1 MSIPIIWQ
9 LSLISLLAFY
19 VAWNLGANDVANSMG
34 TSVGSK
40 AITLKQAIAI
50 AGMLEFTGAVLL
62 GHEVTATLATEV
74 VEPSLFKDNPQIFV
88 IGMVSVLIACGLW
101 LQIATSQ
108 GLPVASSHAVVGAI
122 AGFSWLAQGSQ
133 AIDWATIGRIC
144 LAWIVAP
151 IMSGAIAAIFY
162 SVVRSWILT
171 QPNSLSQLREW
182 IPWLS
187 SILLGIFGIIVLPNL
202 FNRPLFA
209 FISLPHHD
217 LSLAVGVIA
226 AVGLTWFSWQQLGRQ
241 QHGHPTVRRTMSHPC
256 PHKITQ
262 PENELQI
269 VEKVMGKFQVL
280 SGCFVAF
287 AHGSN
292 DVGNA
297 IAPLAA
303 IVYVLTNNIVPLTE
317 IDVPIWILVL
327 GGLGIV
333 AGLAVQ
339 GKKVIATI
347 GEDIITLVPSTGFC
361 AEIATATT
369 ILLASRLS
377 LPVSTSH
384 ALVGGVVGIGMV
396 RGGRQVH
403 WQTVKSVILA
413 WVVTLPAAAVIGAIS
428 FTVIKSLL

>member
-1 MSIPIIWQ
+1 MSFPIIFQ

-40 AITLKQAIAI
+40 AVTLVQAVVI
-50 AGMLEFTGAVLL
+50 AGVLEFTGAVFF
-62 GHEVTATLATEV
+62 GQQVAATLATEV
-74 VEPSLFKDNPQIFV
+74 VEPSLFKDNPQLFLV
-88 IGMVSVLIACGLW
+88 GMVSVLIACGLW

-122 AGFSWLAQGSQ
+122 AGFSWLAAGSQ
-133 AIDWATIGRIC
+133 AIDWSTIGRIC

-151 IMSGAIAAIFY
+151 VMSGAIAAAFY
-162 SVVRSWILT
+162 SVVQRWILT

-187 SILLGIFGIIVLPNL
+187 GLLLGIFGVIVLPNL
-202 FNRPLFA
+202 FNRPWFA
-209 FISLPHHD
+209 FIPLPSHD
-217 LSLAVGVIA
+217 LALVFGGVATASLS
-226 AVGLTWFSWQQLGRQ
+226 WYSWQQLGKQ
-241 QHGHPTVRRTMSHPC
+241 QQQ
-256 PHKITQ
+256 IAQ
-262 PENELQI
+262 PEQDRQV
-269 VEKVMGKFQVL
+269 VEKIMGKFQVL
-280 SGCFVAF
+280 SACFVAF

-303 IVYVLTNNIVPLTE
+303 VVYVLANNTVPLSA
-317 IDVPIWILVL
+317 IDVPLWILIL

-369 ILLASRLS
+369 ILLASRLG

-384 ALVGGVVGIGMV
+384 ALVGGVVGIGLV
-396 RGGRQVH
+396 RGGQQIR

-413 WVVTLPAAAVIGAIS
+413 WVVTLPAAAVIGAVS
-428 FTVIKSLL
+428 FTLIKSLL

>member
-1 MSIPIIWQ
+1 MSFPIILQ

-40 AITLKQAIAI
+40 AITLTQAIAI
-50 AGMLEFTGAVLL
+50 AGILEFTGAVFF
-62 GHEVTATLATEV
+62 GQQVATTLATGV
-74 VEPSLFKDNPQIFV
+74 VEPSLFAENPQIFLV
-88 IGMVSVLIACGLW
+88 GMVSVLIACGLW

-122 AGFSWLAQGSQ
+122 AGFSWLAHGSE
-133 AIDWATIGRIC
+133 AIDWSTIGRIC

-151 IMSGAIAAIFY
+151 VLSGAIAAAFY
-162 SVVRSWILT
+162 SVVRRWILT
-171 QPNSLSQLREW
+171 QSNSLEQLQEW

-187 SILLGIFGIIVLPNL
+187 SILLGIFGVIVLPNL
-202 FNRPLFA
+202 FDRPLFN
-209 FISLPHHD
+209 FIPVPSHD
-217 LSLAVGVIA
+217 LSLVIGGVGTVS
-226 AVGLTWFSWQQLGRQ
+226 LTWFSWQHLGKQ
-241 QHGHPTVRRTMSHPC
+241 QQ
-256 PHKITQ
+256 KIAQ
-262 PENELQI
+262 PEQDTQI
-269 VEKVMGKFQVL
+269 VEKIMAKFQVI
-280 SGCFVAF
+280 SACFVAF
-287 AHGSN
+287 AHGYN

-303 IVYVLTNNIVPLTE
+303 IVYVLANNTVPLTD
-317 IDVPIWILVL
+317 IDVPIWILIL

-369 ILLASRLS
+369 ILLASSLG

-384 ALVGGVVGIGMV
+384 ALVGGVVGIGLV
-396 RGGRQVH
+396 RGGKQVR

-413 WVVTLPAAAVIGAIS
+413 WVVTLPAAAVIGAVS
-428 FTVIKSLL
+428 FIIIKSLL

>member
-1 MSIPIIWQ
+1 MSFPIILQ

-40 AITLKQAIAI
+40 AITLTQAIAI
-50 AGMLEFTGAVLL
+50 AGILEFTGAVFF
-62 GHEVTATLATEV
+62 GQQVATTLATGV
-74 VEPSLFKDNPQIFV
+74 VEPSLFAENPQIFLV
-88 IGMVSVLIACGLW
+88 GMVSVLVACGLW

-122 AGFSWLAQGSQ
+122 AGFSWLAHGSE
-133 AIDWATIGRIC
+133 AIDWSTIGRIC

-151 IMSGAIAAIFY
+151 VMSGAIAAAFY
-162 SVVRSWILT
+162 SVVRRWILT
-171 QPNSLSQLREW
+171 QSNSLEQLQEW

-187 SILLGIFGIIVLPNL
+187 SILLGIFGVIVLPNL
-202 FNRPLFA
+202 FERPLFN
-209 FISLPHHD
+209 FIPVPSHD
-217 LSLAVGVIA
+217 LSLVIGGVGTVS
-226 AVGLTWFSWQQLGRQ
+226 LTWFSWQHLGKQ
-241 QHGHPTVRRTMSHPC
+241 QQ
-256 PHKITQ
+256 KIAQ
-262 PENELQI
+262 PEQDTQI
-269 VEKVMGKFQVL
+269 VEKIMAKFQVI
-280 SGCFVAF
+280 SACFVAF
-287 AHGSN
+287 AHGYN

-303 IVYVLTNNIVPLTE
+303 IVYVLANNTVPLTD
-317 IDVPIWILVL
+317 IDVPIWILIL

-369 ILLASRLS
+369 ILFASNLG

-384 ALVGGVVGIGMV
+384 ALVGGVVGIGLV
-396 RGGRQVH
+396 RGGKQVR

-413 WVVTLPAAAVIGAIS
+413 WVVTLPAAAVIGAVS
-428 FTVIKSLL
+428 FTIIKSLL